1 MSNGS
6 PSHDPTKDIL
16 YPDQI
21 NPREHDPILPKTKRV
36 SIYGWDADGNQKV
49 VVAVDEDGNLQIGGD
64 IEADLDELEEL
75 SGKTLIQAYGSASV
89 PSSTES
95 SLATTTIATGKKLRI
110 KGIYG
115 EGGTDGM
122 FKLYVNSVQVW
133 QGRNAW
139 TTRNVNASMEYEGG
153 ASEVVE
159 LKVENLKGSTHTFTG
174 GFFGYEL

>member
-1 MSNGS
+1 MSG
-6 PSHDPTKDIL
+6 DPTKDIL

-21 NPREHDPILPKTKRV
+21 NSREHDPILPKTKRV
-36 SIYGWDADGNQKV
+36 SMYGWDADSMQKV
-49 VVAVDEDGNLQIGGD
+49 VLAVDGDGNLQIGGD
-64 IEADLDELEEL
+64 VEADLDELEDL
-75 SGKTLIQAYGSASV
+75 VGKTLVQAYGSASV

-95 SLATTTIATGKKLRI
+95 SLATTTVAVGKSLRI

-133 QGRNAW
+133 QARNAW
-139 TTRNVNASMEYEGG
+139 TTRDVFASMEFEGG
-153 ASEVVE
+153 ASEVIE

-174 GFFGYEL
+174 GFYGYEL